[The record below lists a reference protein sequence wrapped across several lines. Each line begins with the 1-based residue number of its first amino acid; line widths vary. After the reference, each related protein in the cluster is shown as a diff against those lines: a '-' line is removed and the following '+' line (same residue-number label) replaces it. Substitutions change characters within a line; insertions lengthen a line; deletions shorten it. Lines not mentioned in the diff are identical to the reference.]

1 MIGQVLLVLRLLQL
15 TATPG
20 PAREAID
27 CMKHHCEDRRLQTPA
42 EWRRV
47 QERARNKPLKF
58 EVVYLITENNLLVE
72 SDYYCFHI

>member
-47 QERARNKPLKF
+47 QERARNKP
-58 EVVYLITENNLLVE
+58 
-72 SDYYCFHI
+72 S

>member
-47 QERARNKPLKF
+47 QERARNEPSPSLKL
-58 EVVYLITENNLLVE
+58 YI
-72 SDYYCFHI
+72 

>member
-47 QERARNKPLKF
+47 QESEKQTFAKF
-58 EVVYLITENNLLVE
+58 EVVYLITENRE
-72 SDYYCFHI
+72 